1 MDDSKMSSDVIK
13 RFNAIISLL
22 LDLVGNTENI
32 STTAKV
38 QKLIDI
44 GLTPAEVAN
53 ILGKPINYITAI
65 LNQTNKRKGGKNARA
80 TK

>member
-1 MDDSKMSSDVIK
+1 MDDSKIQYVVIK

-38 QKLIDI
+38 RKLIDI
-44 GLTPAEVAN
+44 GLTPAEIAD
-53 ILGKPINYITAI
+53 IIGKPINYITAI
-65 LNQTNKRKGGKNARA
+65 LNQNNKRKGGKNARS

>member
-1 MDDSKMSSDVIK
+1 MCDSKMSSDVIK

-38 QKLIDI
+38 QKLIDT
-44 GLTPAEVAN
+44 GLTPAEVAD
-53 ILGKPINYITAI
+53 ILGKSTNYITAI
-65 LNQTNKRKGGKNARA
+65 LATKKTRGIKKGGKNG
-80 TK
+80 

>member
-1 MDDSKMSSDVIK
+1 MDDSKIQYVVIK

-38 QKLIDI
+38 RKLIDI
-44 GLTPAEVAN
+44 GLTPAEIAD
-53 ILGKPINYITAI
+53 IIGKPINYITAI
-65 LNQTNKRKGGKNARA
+65 LNQNNKMKGGKNARS

>member
-22 LDLVGNTENI
+22 LDLVGNAENV

-38 QKLIDI
+38 RKLIDI
-44 GLTPAEVAN
+44 GLTPANVAD

-65 LNQTNKRKGGKNARA
+65 LNQSNKRKGGKNARA

>member
-44 GLTPAEVAN
+44 GLTPAEVAD
-53 ILGKPINYITAI
+53 ILGKPTNYITAI
-65 LNQTNKRKGGKNARA
+65 LATKRTRDVKKGGKNG
-80 TK
+80 